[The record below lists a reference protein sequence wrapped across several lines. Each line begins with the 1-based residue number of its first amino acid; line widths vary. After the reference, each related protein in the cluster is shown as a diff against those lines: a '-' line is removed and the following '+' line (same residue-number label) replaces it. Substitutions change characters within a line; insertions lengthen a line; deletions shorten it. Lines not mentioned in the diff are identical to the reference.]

1 MDCRI
6 TCFDRVIH
14 LTQKLP
20 ANKLEEAVEL
30 ITEYSFM
37 DLLEFC
43 VDNKCFTKEQSNTLY
58 DFIIVWEDLD
68 GNYYEE
74 DYDKLSELYEA
85 IGVTEE
91 VYNKYLRESD

>member
-1 MDCRI
+1 MNFRI
-6 TCFDRVIH
+6 SLSISP
-14 LTQKLP
+14 QI
-20 ANKLEEAVEL
+20 N
-30 ITEYSFM
+30 
-37 DLLEFC
+37 LLEFC
-43 VDNKCFTKEQSNTLY
+43 VDNKCFTKEQSSTLY

-91 VYNKYLRESD
+91 VYNKYLKENN